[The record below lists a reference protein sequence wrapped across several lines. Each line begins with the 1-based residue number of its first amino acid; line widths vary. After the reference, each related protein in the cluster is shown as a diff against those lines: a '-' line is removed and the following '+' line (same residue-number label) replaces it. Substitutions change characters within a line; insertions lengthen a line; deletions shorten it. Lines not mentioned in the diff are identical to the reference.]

1 MPQSR
6 QQHKLLEVNSMAN
19 MNRVFLAGNLTRDPE
34 IRYTQAGKAIADLN
48 LAINRRYKTASGEFK
63 EDVCFVNIV
72 AWERQAELAGEY
84 LRKGSA
90 VLVEGSLRLDQW
102 EANGEK
108 RSRLRVV
115 ADRIQFLDRLKK
127 GEVGDAPE
135 SAEAHGPREQAAPP
149 AGADIPPPADE
160 KSDADNLPF

>member
-1 MPQSR
+1 
-6 QQHKLLEVNSMAN
+6 MAT

-34 IRYTQAGKAIADLN
+34 IRYSQSGKAVADLN
-48 LAINRRYKTASGEFK
+48 LAVNRRYKTASGDLK

-72 AWERQAELAGEY
+72 AWDRQAELAGEY

-90 VLVEGSLRLDQW
+90 ILVEGSLRLDQW
-102 EANGEK
+102 ESNGEK

-127 GEVGDAPE
+127 TEAGDVPE
-135 SAEAHGPREQAAPP
+135 DHGHKDHST
-149 AGADIPPPADE
+149 AGADADTPPPEE
-160 KSDADNLPF
+160 KHEEKGDADNLPF

>member
-1 MPQSR
+1 
-6 QQHKLLEVNSMAN
+6 MAT

-34 IRYTQAGKAIADLN
+34 IRYSQAGKAVADLN
-48 LAINRRYKTASGEFK
+48 LAVNRRYKTASGELK

-90 VLVEGSLRLDQW
+90 ILVEGSLRLDQW

-127 GEVGDAPE
+127 TESGDVPDE
-135 SAEAHGPREQAAPP
+135 RGQKEPSP
-149 AGADIPPPADE
+149 AGADADTPPHEE
-160 KSDADNLPF
+160 KHEEKGDADNLPF

>member
-1 MPQSR
+1 
-6 QQHKLLEVNSMAN
+6 MAN

-34 IRYTQAGKAIADLN
+34 IRYTQGGKAIADLN
-48 LAINRRYKTASGEFK
+48 LAINRRYKASSGELK
-63 EDVCFVNIV
+63 EDTCFVNIV

-84 LRKGSA
+84 LRKGSS
-90 VLVEGSLRLDQW
+90 VLIEGSLRLDQW

-127 GEVGDAPE
+127 SEKGDAPE
-135 SAEAHGPREQAAPP
+135 DQNQQEQTKSAAETDVQPSSE
-149 AGADIPPPADE
+149 E

>member
-1 MPQSR
+1 
-6 QQHKLLEVNSMAN
+6 MAT

-34 IRYTQAGKAIADLN
+34 IRYSQAGKAVADLN
-48 LAINRRYKTASGEFK
+48 LAVNRRYKSASGELK

-90 VLVEGSLRLDQW
+90 ILVEGSLRLDQW
-102 EANGEK
+102 ESGGEK
-108 RSRLRVV
+108 GSRLRVV

-127 GEVGDAPE
+127 TDAGDVPDERVQKEHSTAVGDAD
-135 SAEAHGPREQAAPP
+135 APP
-149 AGADIPPPADE
+149 PHDNKKEE
-160 KSDADNLPF
+160 KGDADNLPF

>member
-1 MPQSR
+1 
-6 QQHKLLEVNSMAN
+6 MAT

-34 IRYTQAGKAIADLN
+34 IRYSQAGKAVADLN
-48 LAINRRYKTASGEFK
+48 LAINRRYKTASGDLK

-90 VLVEGSLRLDQW
+90 ILVEGSLRLDQW
-102 EANGEK
+102 ESNGEK

-127 GEVGDAPE
+127 NETGDVPE
-135 SAEAHGPREQAAPP
+135 DHGPKEHAAP
-149 AGADIPPPADE
+149 GAEVDVVPPPEEKHDE
-160 KSDADNLPF
+160 KADADNLPF

>member
-1 MPQSR
+1 
-6 QQHKLLEVNSMAN
+6 MAN

-48 LAINRRYKTASGEFK
+48 LAINRRYKTASGELK
-63 EDVCFVNIV
+63 EDTCFVNIV

-127 GEVGDAPE
+127 GEIGDAPE
-135 SAEAHGPREQAAPP
+135 NSGPREKSTPAAET
-149 AGADIPPPADE
+149 DIPPLSEE
-160 KSDADNLPF
+160 KSDTDNLPF

>member
-1 MPQSR
+1 
-6 QQHKLLEVNSMAN
+6 MAN

-34 IRYTQAGKAIADLN
+34 IRYSQAGKAVADLN
-48 LAINRRYKTASGEFK
+48 LAVNRKYKTTTGEFK

-72 AWERQAELAGEY
+72 AWDRQAELAGEY
-84 LRKGSA
+84 LRKGSSI
-90 VLVEGSLRLDQW
+90 LVEGSLRLDQW
-102 EANGEK
+102 ETNGEK

-127 GEVGDAPE
+127 QDAGDVPE
-135 SAEAHGPREQAAPP
+135 DRGQKEHPAAAAEADLPP
-149 AGADIPPPADE
+149 GEGKHDD

>member
-1 MPQSR
+1 
-6 QQHKLLEVNSMAN
+6 MAN

-34 IRYTQAGKAIADLN
+34 IRYTQGGKAIADLN
-48 LAINRRYKTASGEFK
+48 LAVNRRYKTSSGELK
-63 EDVCFVNIV
+63 EDTCFVNIV

-84 LRKGSA
+84 LRKGSS
-90 VLVEGSLRLDQW
+90 VLIEGSLRLDQW

-127 GEVGDAPE
+127 NETGDAPE
-135 SAEAHGPREQAAPP
+135 TDSPKERSTSAAEPEVQPP
-149 AGADIPPPADE
+149 AEE
-160 KSDADNLPF
+160 KTDADNLPF

>member
-1 MPQSR
+1 
-6 QQHKLLEVNSMAN
+6 MAN
-19 MNRVFLAGNLTRDPE
+19 LNRVFLAGNLTRDPE

-48 LAINRRYKTASGEFK
+48 LAINRRYKTASGELK
-63 EDVCFVNIV
+63 EDTCFVNIV

-84 LRKGSA
+84 LRKGSS

-102 EANGEK
+102 ETNGEK

-127 GEVGDAPE
+127 GDIGDAPDTT
-135 SAEAHGPREQAAPP
+135 SPREQP
-149 AGADIPPPADE
+149 ASAEPDTPSLSEE
-160 KSDADNLPF
+160 KNDADNLPF

>member
-1 MPQSR
+1 
-6 QQHKLLEVNSMAN
+6 MAN

-48 LAINRRYKTASGEFK
+48 LAINRRYKTSSGELK
-63 EDVCFVNIV
+63 EDTCFVNIV

-84 LRKGSA
+84 LRKGSS
-90 VLVEGSLRLDQW
+90 VLVEGYLRLDQW

-127 GEVGDAPE
+127 AEVGDAPE
-135 SAEAHGPREQAAPP
+135 TSSPREQSTPAAETDVQSP
-149 AGADIPPPADE
+149 AEE

>member
-1 MPQSR
+1 
-6 QQHKLLEVNSMAN
+6 MAN

-48 LAINRRYKTASGEFK
+48 LAINRRYKTSSGELK

-84 LRKGSA
+84 LRKGSS

-127 GEVGDAPE
+127 SEVGDAPE
-135 SAEAHGPREQAAPP
+135 ARAPQEQSTPAAETDGQHPSE
-149 AGADIPPPADE
+149 E

>member
-1 MPQSR
+1 
-6 QQHKLLEVNSMAN
+6 MAN

-34 IRYTQAGKAIADLN
+34 IRYTQSGKAIADLN
-48 LAINRRYKTASGEFK
+48 LAINRRYKTASGELK
-63 EDVCFVNIV
+63 EDTCFVNIV

-84 LRKGSA
+84 LRKGSS
-90 VLVEGSLRLDQW
+90 VLVEGALRLDQW

-127 GEVGDAPE
+127 SEMGDAPE
-135 SAEAHGPREQAAPP
+135 TSAPREPAAP
-149 AGADIPPPADE
+149 AAEGDAPPPSDE

>member
-1 MPQSR
+1 
-6 QQHKLLEVNSMAN
+6 MAN

-48 LAINRRYKTASGEFK
+48 LAINRRYKTSSGELK
-63 EDVCFVNIV
+63 EDTCFVNIV

-84 LRKGSA
+84 LRKGSS

-127 GEVGDAPE
+127 AEVGDAPE
-135 SAEAHGPREQAAPP
+135 SGAPREQAAP
-149 AGADIPPPADE
+149 AAESEAQPPAEE
-160 KSDADNLPF
+160 KSDSDNLPF